1 MGYSKDVYD
10 EAISELEIRRSGAE
24 FDSKT
29 RRDEFFE
36 KFPRALEIERTLA
49 KTSTMAARAVFA
61 GRISVREMLEK
72 LKAQNL
78 SLQVERKAILEKNG
92 YPENYLDINYFCK
105 KCNDRG
111 FIDGKMCECMR
122 ALLREKAYDKL
133 NKASPLSLSDF
144 NTFSLEYY
152 SKTIVEDGNKKYS
165 PYSRMEKIFNF
176 CQNYAI
182 NFTPTSESLLFQGS
196 SGLGK
201 THLSLAIAKEVIERG
216 YGVIYTS
223 APDILSKLE
232 SERFGG
238 ERNTDAT
245 DNILKECDLLIVDD
259 LGTEFLTTFT
269 LSKIYNI
276 INTRMLLKKPTIVST
291 NLTLKELQKNYSPRM
306 VSRIIGEMTRLP
318 FVGEDIRQK
327 QYDNR
332 IKKG

>member
-1 MGYSKDVYD
+1 MGYSKDIYD
-10 EAISELEIRRSGAE
+10 EAISELELRRSRAE
-24 FDSKT
+24 FDNEA
-29 RRDEFFE
+29 RRAEFFE

-49 KTSTMAARAVFA
+49 KTSNMAARAVFA
-61 GRISVREMLEK
+61 DRIGVREMLEK
-72 LKAQNL
+72 LKVQNL
-78 SLQVERKAILEKNG
+78 SLQAEQKSILEKNG
-92 YPENYLDINYFCK
+92 YPVNYLDIDYSCK

-111 FIDGKMCECMR
+111 FIDGRMCDCMR
-122 ALLREKAYDKL
+122 KLLREKAYDKL

-144 NTFSLEYY
+144 STFSLEYY
-152 SKTIVEDGNKKYS
+152 SKALVGDGKYS
-165 PYSRMEKIFNF
+165 PYSRMENIFNF

-182 NFTPTSESLLFQGS
+182 NFTPTSESLLFQGN

-201 THLSLAIAKEVIERG
+201 THLSLAIAREVIEKG

-245 DNILKECDLLIVDD
+245 ENLLKECDLLIIDD
-259 LGTEFLTTFT
+259 LGTEFLTAFT

-318 FVGEDIRQK
+318 FIGEDIRQK
-327 QYDNR
+327 QYNNR
-332 IKKG
+332 IKKGD

>member
-10 EAISELEIRRSGAE
+10 EAISELEIRRSSSE

-29 RRDEFFE
+29 RREEFFE

-49 KTSTMAARAVFA
+49 KTSTMAARAVFSD
-61 GRISVREMLEK
+61 RISVREMLEK

-78 SLQVERKAILEKNG
+78 ALQAEQRAILEKNG
-92 YPENYLDINYFCK
+92 YPEDYLDINYFCK

-111 FIDGKMCECMR
+111 FIDGKMCDCMR
-122 ALLREKAYDKL
+122 ILLREKAYDKL

-144 NTFSLEYY
+144 STFSLEYY
-152 SKTIVEDGNKKYS
+152 SKAVVEDGNKKYS

-182 NFTPTSESLLFQGS
+182 NFTPTSESLLFQGN

-201 THLSLAIAKEVIERG
+201 THLSLAIAKEVIEKG

-245 DNILKECDLLIVDD
+245 DNLLKECDLLIIDD

-318 FVGEDIRQK
+318 FIGEDIRQK

>member
-1 MGYSKDVYD
+1 MGYSKDIYD
-10 EAISELEIRRSGAE
+10 EAISELELRRSRAE
-24 FDSKT
+24 FDNET
-29 RRDEFFE
+29 RRAEFFE

-61 GRISVREMLEK
+61 DRIGVREMLEK
-72 LKAQNL
+72 LKIQNL
-78 SLQVERKAILEKNG
+78 SLQAEQKSILEKNG
-92 YPENYLDINYFCK
+92 YPANYLDIDYSCK

-111 FIDGKMCECMR
+111 FIDGRMCDCMR
-122 ALLREKAYDKL
+122 KLLREKAYDKL

-144 NTFSLEYY
+144 STFSLEYY
-152 SKTIVEDGNKKYS
+152 SKALVGDGKYS
-165 PYSRMEKIFNF
+165 PYSRMENIFNF

-182 NFTPTSESLLFQGS
+182 NFTPTSESLLFQGN

-201 THLSLAIAKEVIERG
+201 THLSLAIAREVIEKG

-245 DNILKECDLLIVDD
+245 ENLLKECDLLIIDD

-318 FVGEDIRQK
+318 FIGEDIRQK
-327 QYDNR
+327 QYNNR
-332 IKKG
+332 IKKGD